1 MFSPAML
8 FPLNASNYKVDC
20 ACHKSNQN
28 CPVQKHNLSPRE
40 SLLSPP
46 SLPIPTPLVGAETRR
61 RKARRRELEGSLV
74 GDGGPTLDQQ
84 QEAKDV
90 QGTSDGEV
98 RAVRHYRLG
107 TLPLPERRGRR
118 FPHALSASCTQERL
132 MMDDV
137 KAEEAEEG
145 EVDENG
151 LPISNKRVRCS
162 FLTRLLRFFFPSG
175 EVNFLTA
182 PVSVHCR
189 RPAAWTDGG
198 GEPEE
203 QSLKTRTAWKVRK
216 WQGILLVA
224 LPRLVVE
231 WGSARD
237 AQLMLW

>member
-1 MFSPAML
+1 ML

-46 SLPIPTPLVGAETRR
+46 SLPPPTPVVGAETRR

-74 GDGGPTLDQQ
+74 SDSSQTLDQQ

-98 RAVRHYRLG
+98 RAISHME
-107 TLPLPERRGRR
+107 TLSLHAGRGGR
-118 FPHALSASCTQERL
+118 FPHVSSAFCSQERL

-151 LPISNKRVRCS
+151 LPISNKRVC
-162 FLTRLLRFFFPSG
+162 
-175 EVNFLTA
+175 
-182 PVSVHCR
+182 
-189 RPAAWTDGG
+189 
-198 GEPEE
+198 
-203 QSLKTRTAWKVRK
+203 
-216 WQGILLVA
+216 
-224 LPRLVVE
+224 
-231 WGSARD
+231 
-237 AQLMLW
+237 